1 MYLFIYFFFLI
12 LGNINWNQV
21 LAAGRP
27 TLQNLQKK
35 KKKKKV
41 VWDPSNLD
49 HTCENMI
56 M

>member
-27 TLQNLQKK
+27 TLQNLKK
-35 KKKKKV
+35 KKKKKKSGLGPKQFRPYV
-41 VWDPSNLD
+41 
-49 HTCENMI
+49 
-56 M
+56 

>member
-27 TLQNLQKK
+27 TLQNLKK
-35 KKKKKV
+35 KKKKKKK
-41 VWDPSNLD
+41 WFG
-49 HTCENMI
+49 TQAI
-56 M
+56 